1 MRLLLANKTPSLE
14 IAMLYYW
21 WLYTVVAPVVVLDML
36 LRACPLYRGAW
47 PLGLDYLAEDY

>member
-1 MRLLLANKTPSLE
+1 MRLLLADKTPSLE

-21 WLYTVVAPVVVLDML
+21 WLYTIVAPVVVLDML